1 MISNRLVEIKTLQP
15 LSLSALLVGLAGMNA
30 QWHVLDPKFQEVL
43 LQNIFAISQPAV
55 GSFRTFVGMEQFV
68 SNIIYSLGGM
78 GATAAELSDR
88 ELSAL
93 FNLIRSTDSFSV
105 HELSMVVYGLAK
117 MKVSWRRIPSPVQA
131 ALAKNLL
138 SISFDSKR
146 NSGSSNVQACQTFCG
161 VWGRWRQFGS
171 TFKDQA
177 VTQSLPRRELAYT
190 TCSVRMP
197 PTWEIKDSV
206 IRCWDS
212 RRFLSIIA
220 FHPRNILV
228 R

>member
-30 QWHVLDPKFQEVL
+30 QWHVLDPKFQEVI
-43 LQNIFAISQPAV
+43 LQNMFAISQPAV

-68 SNIIYSLGGM
+68 SNVIYSLGGM

-105 HELSMVVYGLAK
+105 HGLSMVVYGLAK

-146 NSGSSNVQACQTFCG
+146 SSGSSNVQA
-161 VWGRWRQFGS
+161 
-171 TFKDQA
+171 
-177 VTQSLPRRELAYT
+177 
-190 TCSVRMP
+190 
-197 PTWEIKDSV
+197 
-206 IRCWDS
+206 
-212 RRFLSIIA
+212 LS
-220 FHPRNILV
+220 NILWGFGQMETV
-228 R
+228 WVDFQGPGGDAVFAAARARIHHLLSAYATHMGDQGLSNSMLGLAKVS